1 MTRATTLALF
11 VLAGCGAAPGAPV
24 VSETTAGP
32 ATAPSSAPAA
42 APSSSSSSASSSAAP
57 APSATADDATADSST
72 DPDAPPAAP
81 GHVKTV
87 EKPLPNTPFFATVP
101 VTAVLKKGDGDLN
114 AEVLLDPSST
124 YRLTIRPRLV
134 MFMPLDEELK
144 DLAKDKLK
152 LVSKSGAGAA
162 YTVVYKPYPNMFT
175 YLSYFSVG
183 GKDMSCLVEGL
194 YHQDDIPTYD
204 AICKSVR
211 LKKH

>member
-1 MTRATTLALF
+1 MTRTAALALLF
-11 VLAGCGAAPGAPV
+11 LAGCGAAPGVPV
-24 VSETTAGP
+24 ASETTAGP

-42 APSSSSSSASSSAAP
+42 APASSSASASAAP

-81 GHVKTV
+81 AHVKTV
-87 EKPLPNTPFFATVP
+87 EKPLPNTPFFVTVP

-114 AEVLLDPSST
+114 AEVLLDPSSS

-152 LVSKSGAGAA
+152 LVSKSGAGDQ

-175 YLSYFSVG
+175 YLGYFSVG

-211 LKKH
+211 LKKR

>member
-1 MTRATTLALF
+1 MTRIAPLALF
-11 VLAGCGAAPGAPV
+11 VLAGCGAAPVPV
-24 VSETTAGP
+24 ASHTTGTP
-32 ATAPSSAPAA
+32 ATA
-42 APSSSSSSASSSAAP
+42 SSSPSATAPDSSSASASAAP
-57 APSATADDATADSST
+57 APSATADDATADSSSDSDT
-72 DPDAPPAAP
+72 PPPAPA
-81 GHVKTV
+81 HVKTV
-87 EKPLPNTPFFATVP
+87 EKPLPNTPFSVTVP
-101 VTAVLKKGDGDLN
+101 VTATLKKGDADLE
-114 AEVLLDPSST
+114 AEVSLDTNSS

-134 MFMPLDEELK
+134 IFMPLDDELK
-144 DLAKDKLK
+144 DLAKDKMK
-152 LVSKSGAGAA
+152 VVTKSGAGDQ